1 MEGPIDQKT
10 YVKRLLNDLDSQM
23 EQVDRPVGTIY
34 CGGGTPSLF
43 SPESFEKILSHPAL
57 SRAPE
62 VTLEVNPGTIER
74 YSFADYRKA
83 GITRA
88 SIGVQSFSSKQLV
101 NLGRIHSVND
111 AETAISEAL
120 ESGLEEVNIDL
131 MYGLPQQTPEQALED
146 LRKAVAL
153 GPSHISWYQ
162 LTIEP
167 KTVFAR
173 QPPVL
178 PTLDIRADIDET
190 GREFLQSKQ
199 YQRYEISAYAKDGK
213 VSNHNINYW
222 RFGDY
227 LGIGAGAHG
236 KYKIGTKTIRTEHR
250 RQPRLY
256 MTDGQPIRKTVP
268 KEELPAEF
276 MMNVLRLKNGV
287 ENERFLSS
295 TGLPFRIIATKIK
308 ELRDWE
314 LIQTNKLSLTEYGYK
329 HIDSIVE
336 KFLTS

>member
-1 MEGPIDQKT
+1 MIGQLERSIVGE
-10 YVKRLLNDLDSQM
+10 VR
-23 EQVDRPVGTIY
+23 QVFSV
-34 CGGGTPSLF
+34 PSHLK
-43 SPESFEKILSHPAL
+43 KILSHTAL
-57 SRAPE
+57 SSATE

-74 YSFADYRKA
+74 YSFTDYRNA

-88 SIGVQSFSSKQLV
+88 SIGVQSFNSKQLV
-101 NLGRIHSVND
+101 NLGRIHSVNE

-120 ESGLEEVNIDL
+120 ESGLKEVNIDL
-131 MYGLPQQTPEQALED
+131 MYGLPQKNAATSFGGSSKSRCPRA
-146 LRKAVAL
+146 K
-153 GPSHISWYQ
+153 SHILVSTYDRTKNCFCQ
-162 LTIEP
+162 
-167 KTVFAR
+167 
-173 QPPVL
+173 QPPTL

-236 KYKIGTKTIRTEHR
+236 KYKIGAKTIRTEHR

-256 MTDGQPIRKTVP
+256 MGDGQPIRKIVP
-268 KEELPAEF
+268 IEELPAEF
-276 MMNVLRLKNGV
+276 MMNVLRLKDGV

-295 TGLPFRIIATKIK
+295 TGLPFRIIAAKIK

>member
-57 SRAPE
+57 SSGTE

-74 YSFADYRKA
+74 YSFTDYRNA

-88 SIGVQSFSSKQLV
+88 SIGVQSFNSKQLV
-101 NLGRIHSVND
+101 NLGRIHSVNE

-131 MYGLPQQTPEQALED
+131 MYGLPQQMPLQALED
-146 LRKAVAL
+146 LQKAVSL

-167 KTVFAR
+167 KTVFAQ
-173 QPPVL
+173 QPPTL

-236 KYKIGTKTIRTEHR
+236 KYKIGAKTIRTEHR

-256 MTDGQPIRKTVP
+256 MGDGQPIRKIVP

-276 MMNVLRLKNGV
+276 MMNVLRLKDGV

-295 TGLPFRIIATKIK
+295 TGLPFRIIAAKIK

-336 KFLTS
+336 KFLPS